1 MMSFIESMLFGF
13 PKTKKYEPKT
23 GGVYGGVLEAE
34 HPEYGAVKIERTKG
48 TAEKLRVYT
57 EKRRS
62 EARRFF
68 KAAVP
73 GHHRQGAVQSHL
85 FV

>member
-34 HPEYGAVKIERTKG
+34 HPEYGVLKIERTKG
-48 TAEKLRVYT
+48 TAEN
-57 EKRRS
+57 
-62 EARRFF
+62 
-68 KAAVP
+68 
-73 GHHRQGAVQSHL
+73 
-85 FV
+85 